1 MSGLKARL
9 SWGIPISIG
18 VIVLLSL
25 DISGVGS
32 GWGVRILTFLFG
44 VCACLEGVALASDKR
59 RDAVIGVGLFVGL
72 FVAFV
77 SDGAQSLL
85 GWDSIPSYLLMGIPL
100 FLAPLI
106 TELVPEISG
115 RPARRIL
122 HAILVAVWLVLPVLA
137 CVAVD
142 SDPLGAHILLCALV
156 MVKGSDTGGYIVGRS
171 VGRIPLHPIS
181 PRKTVEGLLVAI
193 GASVLAGAI
202 YSYALA
208 DPGFPVSQ
216 ACFIGVLVALAG
228 QLTDLQ
234 ESALKRAAGVKDSG
248 RTIPGLGGVLDM
260 MDSLILTIP
269 LVFWLRTLWY

>member
-1 MSGLKARL
+1 M
-9 SWGIPISIG
+9 
-18 VIVLLSL
+18 
-25 DISGVGS
+25 
-32 GWGVRILTFLFG
+32 
-44 VCACLEGVALASDKR
+44 
-59 RDAVIGVGLFVGL
+59 
-72 FVAFV
+72 
-77 SDGAQSLL
+77 
-85 GWDSIPSYLLMGIPL
+85 
-100 FLAPLI
+100 
-106 TELVPEISG
+106 
-115 RPARRIL
+115 
-122 HAILVAVWLVLPVLA
+122 
-137 CVAVD
+137 
-142 SDPLGAHILLCALV
+142 
-156 MVKGSDTGGYIVGRS
+156 GRS

-181 PRKTVEGLLVAI
+181 PRKTVEGLLGAI